1 MRRRHLFNKRMRIK
15 LLLLCVAVILVCAV
29 LLTDKLVRPIVTSA
43 ATNKAEI
50 IITNAVNT
58 SVSQFLNDT
67 GVKYNDLA
75 VISYDSDNLI
85 SAIEIDTIKLNYIKS
100 RITDVIIDEVEN
112 YGSTSVSVPLGTL
125 TSNDYLLG
133 RGPRINFDLDL
144 SVTVSTDYKSEFTK
158 AGINNTLHQI
168 IIEISSQYYITM
180 PWYQCREDYI
190 TSFILAQTVV
200 VGKVPDNF
208 TSVYDGEGDLV
219 GDIFDYGTIN
229 D

>member
-1 MRRRHLFNKRMRIK
+1 MRRRYSPNKRVRIK
-15 LLLLCVAVILVCAV
+15 ILLFCTVIILVCAL
-29 LLTDKLVRPIVTSA
+29 LLTDKLVRPIITSI
-43 ATNKAEI
+43 ATTKAET

-58 SVSQFLNDT
+58 SVSQFLIDT

-75 VISYDSDNLI
+75 VISYDNENII
-85 SAIEIDTIKLNYIKS
+85 SAIEIDTFTLNYIKS
-100 RITDVIIDEVEN
+100 RITDVIIDEVKN
-112 YGSTSVSVPLGTL
+112 YGSTSVSIPLGTL
-125 TSNDYLLG
+125 TSNDYLVG
-133 RGPRINFDLDL
+133 RGPRISFDIDL

-168 IIEISSQYYITM
+168 IIEVSSQYYITM
-180 PWYQCREDYI
+180 PWYQRQEKYF

-219 GDIFDYGTIN
+219 GDVFDYGTIS